1 MRYHRGRLLFPR
13 LWCGMLAILLFWSF
27 PIRTYAKIPVFRS
40 VPTTSKKIAI
50 TFDDGPHPRLTPQ
63 ILGILE
69 KYNVKATFFM
79 VGCNV
84 LLYPQAAQ
92 QVILSGHEV
101 GNHTFSHRHISAMN
115 EYALQAEIE
124 RCEDALEELCEYR
137 PHLFRP
143 PQGVLNSDV
152 EHCSARG
159 DYTVVLWSLDTR
171 DWENKNAQSIADTIL
186 SNIKGG
192 DIILMHDYVGV
203 GSQTPQALE
212 LLLPRLLEQGFVP
225 VTVSELLRDEVR
237 DTPTS

>member
-1 MRYHRGRLLFPR
+1 MNLRRGCNAISTRMMCGALAMLLWTFPCPMR
-13 LWCGMLAILLFWSF
+13 
-27 PIRTYAKIPVFRS
+27 AKIPVFHA
-40 VPTTSKKIAI
+40 VPTASKKIAI

-84 LLYPQAAQ
+84 RLYPQAAQ
-92 QVILSGHEV
+92 QVISAGHEV
-101 GNHTFSHRHISAMN
+101 GNHTFTHRSISSLN
-115 EYALQAEIE
+115 ESTLQREIE
-124 RCEDALEELCEYR
+124 QCEDALEELCEYR

-143 PQGVLNSDV
+143 PQGVLNAGV
-152 EHCSARG
+152 ENCSQRG

-171 DWENKNAQSIADTIL
+171 DWANKNAQVIVDTIL
-186 SNIKGG
+186 SNLKGG

-212 LLLPRLLEQGFVP
+212 QLLPRLLEQGYAP
-225 VTVSELLRDEVR
+225 VTVSELLREASQ
-237 DTPTS
+237 DTPVS